1 MPIQDM
7 RPCHMCI
14 AVQINSMSNKLT
26 NPPYSPNTST
36 LQLSASQPRQLAN
49 PQAHQL
55 TNTQLHPTY
64 KLATSST
71 YEPTNASNPQ
81 VCLLTNSQ
89 THQYPNSQT
98 QQHTPVRVKDLP
110 RIVPIAYSFQCAL
123 AVPRAYS
130 RRNSMQPMPHRD
142 S

>member
-1 MPIQDM
+1 MCFVSCNVQSTSFFNVSINRELLVGLVMPTQDES
-7 RPCHMCI
+7 PCHMRI

-26 NPPYSPNTST
+26 KASYPPNTST

-49 PQAHQL
+49 SQAHQL

-71 YEPTNASNPQ
+71 YEPTNTSTPQ

-89 THQYPNSQT
+89 PHQFPNSQT
-98 QQHTPVRVKDLP
+98 HQHTTSPTCKHTTLP
-110 RIVPIAYSFQCAL
+110 
-123 AVPRAYS
+123 
-130 RRNSMQPMPHRD
+130 N
-142 S
+142 